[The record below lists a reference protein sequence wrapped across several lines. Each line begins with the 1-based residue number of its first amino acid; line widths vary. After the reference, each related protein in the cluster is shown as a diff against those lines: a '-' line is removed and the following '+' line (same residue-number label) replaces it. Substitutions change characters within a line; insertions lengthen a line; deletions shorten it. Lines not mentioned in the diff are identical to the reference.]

1 MSLPN
6 VNITLG
12 NGNIGTVTL
21 SDDGIAGLILTGKAV
36 FVHIG
41 TEQGLCDCFYR

>member
-12 NGNIGTVTL
+12 NGNIGAVTL
-21 SDDGIAGLILTGKAV
+21 SDDGIAGLILTGTAV
-36 FVHIG
+36 SSTLELNKVM
-41 TEQGLCDCFYR
+41 